1 LRYKAFCRDRALNF
15 KIDAENSVERR
26 CCGKYKVWG
35 PAPPESRVADMI
47 DKSIFKP
54 VSVEQAVNGI

>member
-1 LRYKAFCRDRALNF
+1 MDRTPDFRL
-15 KIDAENSVERR
+15 DAENSVERR
-26 CCGKYKVWG
+26 CYGKYNVWG

>member
-1 LRYKAFCRDRALNF
+1 MDRTPDFRL
-15 KIDAENSVERR
+15 DAENYVERR

-35 PAPPESRVADMI
+35 PAPPESRVADTI